1 MDLDDQTKVIIA
13 ALQRSPVYPLWEQRV
28 KAFHGLNRHRDSV
41 VKNYFSILLENITL
55 VHEVAQIPFIT
66 FPVANMSVFSQ
77 HVNGKYLMGT
87 HRPEITEWL
96 IKNREGYLQDAEVL
110 DVGVGSRF
118 SAIAASRMIDN
129 FFTTVWHPYQLE
141 DRKYVVELVLSFIWN
156 NTIALL
162 ETSDFEKID
171 FSKYKVMLISRH
183 DRDYEDDY
191 VDLIINAKQQGLK
204 VIYFPQD
211 FSDNAQ
217 LIIEEAGYTN
227 KRTGNSNKL
236 LDIMQTIRY
245 KPYEI
250 CEL

>member
-1 MDLDDQTKVIIA
+1 MDIEDQVKVIVA
-13 ALQRSPVYPLWEQRV
+13 ALKTSNIAPLWEQRV
-28 KAFHGLNRHRDSV
+28 KAFHGANKLRDSV
-41 VKNYFSILLENITL
+41 VKSYFNILLENITL
-55 VHEVAQIPFIT
+55 IHEVARIPFVT

-77 HVNGKYLMGT
+77 EVNGKYLMGT
-87 HRPEITEWL
+87 QRPEITEFL
-96 IKNREGYLQDAEVL
+96 IKNKEGYLQDAEVL

-129 FFTTVWHPYQLE
+129 FFTTVWHPYQKK
-141 DRKYVVELVLSFIWN
+141 DRKYAVEMVLSFIWN
-156 NTIALL
+156 NSVALV
-162 ETSDFEKID
+162 ETDYFENID
-171 FSKYKVMLISRH
+171 FKKYKMMMITRH
-183 DRDYEDDY
+183 EKDYEDDF
-191 VDLIINAKQQGLK
+191 VDLIINAKKQNLK

-217 LIIEEAGYTN
+217 LIITEAGL
-227 KRTGNSNKL
+227 KARRTGNSNKL